1 MQENRRRMTHL
12 EGAVRHLGEETGD
25 LAWQCNALRQEKF
38 IEEIEVILL
47 SSANINDG
55 SSSPFP
61 RALQKKRS
69 RRAAHGHSR
78 TAQGG
83 AGPQLTHRRS
93 RASYRLD
100 RVDNFRK
107 PRTGENSTG
116 SSANGFWQALYDCCR

>member
-12 EGAVRHLGEETGD
+12 EGAVRHLGEESGD
-25 LAWQCNALRQEKF
+25 LAWQCNALRQEKI

-61 RALQKKRS
+61 RALPRRTRS
-69 RRAAHGHSR
+69 RWAAHGHSR

-107 PRTGENSTG
+107 LRTGEN
-116 SSANGFWQALYDCCR
+116 